1 MAAKFVTFFRNWR
14 ELAALQGDDKQRLAF
29 YEAIFDYAFEGKV
42 PSETAVDDKVSRA
55 ARAAFL
61 TVQPLI
67 DKANRDSVNGGR
79 GGRPP
84 KSAKNAAFREEI
96 GTETET
102 PSKTPLSVSTETPLS
117 ETCETPAETSRAYK
131 KNKKE
136 NINKKETTKEKP
148 NGVVAAV
155 GDGVSDSV
163 SDSPNANGETET
175 DERDSV
181 SVLPSKEAV
190 VSFCESVANIPAE
203 FAASLYDELLTF
215 GGADADGKPIGNWR
229 RYFKAAWERERAAA
243 TAAAL
248 GVSRPGA
255 LSRGR
260 GALSCAAGAS
270 RAAPAAPE
278 PPPARITEEDL

>member
-1 MAAKFVTFFRNWR
+1 MAVKFVTFFRNWR

-29 YEAIFDYAFEGKV
+29 YEAIFAYAFDGKES
-42 PSETAVDDKVSRA
+42 PEDTANDRCARA

-67 DKANRDSVNGGR
+67 DKANRDSANGGR

-84 KSAKNAAFREEI
+84 KSAKTAAFRAES
-96 GTETET
+96 GAETET
-102 PSKTPLSVSTETPLS
+102 PSKPPLLNSEITPLS

-148 NGVVAAV
+148 NGVVAVVA
-155 GDGVSDSV
+155 DGVSDSV
-163 SDSPNANGETET
+163 SDAPNETG
-175 DERDSV
+175 ERDSV
-181 SVLPSKEAV
+181 AVLPPKETV
-190 VSFCESVANIPAE
+190 VGFCESVANVPGE
-203 FAASLYDELLTF
+203 FAAKLYDELLTF

-243 TAAAL
+243 FSAAAAL
-248 GVSRPGA
+248 
-255 LSRGR
+255 
-260 GALSCAAGAS
+260 
-270 RAAPAAPE
+270 AAPE
-278 PPPARITEEDL
+278 PARITEEDL

>member
-29 YEAIFDYAFEGKV
+29 YEAIFDYAFDGKV

-67 DKANRDSVNGGR
+67 DKANRDSTNGGR

-84 KSAKNAAFREEI
+84 KSAKIADFREES

-102 PSKTPLSVSTETPLS
+102 PSKTPLSVSTITPLS
-117 ETCETPAETSRAYK
+117 ETCETPSETSRAYK
-131 KNKKE
+131 KNKKK
-136 NINKKETTKEKP
+136 NINIKETTKEKP
-148 NGVVAAV
+148 GDVVAVVA
-155 GDGVSDSV
+155 DGVSDSV
-163 SDSPNANGETET
+163 SDSTDANAETET

-181 SVLPSKEAV
+181 SVLPPKETV
-190 VSFCESVANIPAE
+190 VGFCESVANVPGE
-203 FAASLYDELLTF
+203 FAAKLYDELLTF

-229 RYFKAAWERERAAA
+229 RYFKAAWERERAAVQ
-243 TAAAL
+243 AAAL
-248 GVSRPGA
+248 GVSRAAGA
-255 LSRGR
+255 LSR
-260 GALSCAAGAS
+260 AAGAS
-270 RAAPAAPE
+270 RAVPAPAPE
-278 PPPARITEEDL
+278 PEPARITEEDL